1 MQESLD
7 PIGPPR
13 GSPGGPEE
21 FLDTSW
27 EMFGELCR
35 ALALRVAREYQPE
48 AIIGIARTGAI
59 PGAIIACILRVDFHA
74 ITISR
79 KGEKDIVRDRPEV
92 FSRVPSQVAGK
103 KVLIV
108 DEITTSGDTLRIALA
123 AVRGAGPA
131 EVKTATSFVRPRGYR
146 PDFHA
151 LETAATVIF
160 PWDRKV
166 FDGEAFIVN
175 PRYQEVLDE

>member
-1 MQESLD
+1 MQQPFD
-7 PIGPPR
+7 PARAFGGGPT
-13 GSPGGPEE
+13 GPEE

-35 ALALRVAREYQPE
+35 ALALRVAREYHPE
-48 AIIGIARTGAI
+48 AVIGIARTGAI
-59 PGAIIACILRVDFHA
+59 PGAVVACILRVDFYS

-79 KGEKDIVRDRPEV
+79 KDDEDVVRDRPEV
-92 FSRVPSQVAGK
+92 FSQVPSEVEGRR
-103 KVLIV
+103 VLIV
-108 DEITTSGDTLRIALA
+108 DEISSSGDTLRIALA

-151 LETAATVIF
+151 LETGATVIF

-166 FDGEAFIVN
+166 FDGENLIVN
-175 PRYQEVLDE
+175 PRYDGVIDE